1 MRFSRDGSETSELL
15 GKGDFMHESQ
25 GGQSLTHSLIS
36 TGLCETR
43 VQVSGKN
50 VLHSA
55 AHWETEG
62 GREAEFRQHA
72 NQRLFSH
79 FVPFKTLPPM
89 VD

>member
-1 MRFSRDGSETSELL
+1 MRFSRDRSETSELL
-15 GKGDFMHESQ
+15 GKGDFMHENQ
-25 GGQSLTHSLIS
+25 GGHSLNS

-62 GREAEFRQHA
+62 GGREAEFRPHA
-72 NQRLFSH
+72 NQRWFPH